1 MTDDVTEKAVAEVGV
16 DVRMCKDCR
25 TTVFSRSDFAAS
37 LAHKP
42 PDVKAYE
49 NLVQF
54 ERGIRLMLPKFQRL
68 LMVLQCVLG
77 ILSTFSRTY
86 HLQRSRKTPIIS
98 SAGRR
103 F

>member
-1 MTDDVTEKAVAEVGV
+1 MTDNETEKAVEQVGV

-25 TTVFSRSDFAAS
+25 TTVFSRSDFAAA

-42 PDVKAYE
+42 PEVRAYE

-68 LMVLQCVLG
+68 LMILQYVLLLIRELHVL
-77 ILSTFSRTY
+77 
-86 HLQRSRKTPIIS
+86 K
-98 SAGRR
+98 
-103 F
+103 

>member
-1 MTDDVTEKAVAEVGV
+1 MTDDITEKPIGEVAV

-25 TTVFSRSDFAAS
+25 HTVFSRSDFAAA

-68 LMVLQCVLG
+68 LTLLQ
-77 ILSTFSRTY
+77 
-86 HLQRSRKTPIIS
+86 
-98 SAGRR
+98 
-103 F
+103 